1 MLSAETLCRG
11 AGRNNDCGNS
21 GLLAPARA
29 TDLDHNGASARRTA
43 QLLEDVEPGIIGG
56 TITQAAWDNADPD
69 ASRMQLR
76 CDESVAMTIR
86 LLVRAEMRLG
96 KSRAYSSPSTAKEH
110 IIVSLAWPA

>member
-29 TDLDHNGASARRTA
+29 TE
-43 QLLEDVEPGIIGG
+43 LLEDVEPGIIGG